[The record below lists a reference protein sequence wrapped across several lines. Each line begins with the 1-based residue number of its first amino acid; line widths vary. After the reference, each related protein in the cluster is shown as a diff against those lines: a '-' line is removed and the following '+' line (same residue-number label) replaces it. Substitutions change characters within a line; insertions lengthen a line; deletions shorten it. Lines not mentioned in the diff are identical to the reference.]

1 MKTYLIL
8 TLSVFSCSLVGAQE
22 RGALPPVSLTD
33 LPPIGNLE
41 TRETQ
46 VRSGEI
52 TAELGTIK
60 AIHKIKL
67 SATADGMIEQ
77 LKVDEGSVVKKG
89 DEILVI
95 DSRVANADL
104 EVAKQQLAAAVI
116 LEKQTANV
124 DFSQKSYD
132 LARDRYNSNLELY
145 NKGSA
150 GYSETRQMKLE
161 AEKAGFSIDMALDE
175 QKKNQLDRKIA
186 DEQLRASKI
195 KLEMHTLK
203 APFDGE
209 IIERI
214 RDYGEWVRAGEPV
227 FRFIHLNEMKV
238 ECYVPLSGIS
248 PNELRNAEMKISVRM
263 SQVNQFETT
272 AKVSFVSPEIESGKV
287 KVTAKL
293 PNQKNLDGHWLLSD
307 GMTANVVIV
316 LPE

>member
-1 MKTYLIL
+1 MKIYLIIAL
-8 TLSVFSCSLVGAQE
+8 CVVSCSLVSAQQPGAV
-22 RGALPPVSLTD
+22 PPISLAD
-33 LPPIGNLE
+33 LPPIENAE
-41 TRETQ
+41 IETQ
-46 VRSGEI
+46 VGSGEI
-52 TAELGTIK
+52 VADVATIK

-67 SATADGMIEQ
+67 SATADGMIEK
-77 LKVDEGSVVKKG
+77 LNVDEGSVVKKG
-89 DEILVI
+89 DAMLVI

-116 LEKQTANV
+116 LEKQTANL

-145 NKGSA
+145 KKGSA

-238 ECYVPLSGIS
+238 ECYVPLSGVS

-263 SQVNQFETT
+263 SQINQFATE

-287 KVTAKL
+287 KVTARL
-293 PNQKNLDGHWLLSD
+293 PNQKDLDGHWLLSD

-316 LPE
+316 LAE

>member
-8 TLSVFSCSLVGAQE
+8 ALSVVSCSLASAQE
-22 RGALPPVSLTD
+22 RGTLPPVSLTD

-41 TRETQ
+41 SRDTQ

-52 TAELGTIK
+52 IADVATIK

-89 DEILVI
+89 DDILVI

-145 NKGSA
+145 KKGSA

-293 PNQKNLDGHWLLSD
+293 PNQKNLDGHWVLSD
-307 GMTANVVIV
+307 GMTASVVIV